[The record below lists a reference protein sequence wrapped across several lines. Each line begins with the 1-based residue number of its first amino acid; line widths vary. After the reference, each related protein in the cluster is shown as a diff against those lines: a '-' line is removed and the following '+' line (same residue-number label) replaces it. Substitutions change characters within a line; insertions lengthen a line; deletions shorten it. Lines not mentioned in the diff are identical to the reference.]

1 MSSLAYATYA
11 SVMQSTASHVVISR
25 NNVLSLCEQT
35 ESMREMAGSM
45 HHHQTPAPTVAFAPP
60 PPPLV
65 ATIPQS
71 TRQRE
76 HQMASERYIRHRNE
90 LNRQAREFL
99 RTFLAAGPQ
108 PYSVIVARAAEAGIS
123 FSTLLTAKHALRV
136 ESRKVNKRTTLWSL
150 PLGVP

>member
-1 MSSLAYATYA
+1 
-11 SVMQSTASHVVISR
+11 MQSNASHVVISR
-25 NNVLSLCEQT
+25 NNVLSLCEQM
-35 ESMREMAGSM
+35 ESMSKMAGSM
-45 HHHQTPAPTVAFAPP
+45 RHHQTTAPTVAFASHK
-60 PPPLV
+60 PPLV

-71 TRQRE
+71 TMQRE
-76 HQMASERYIRHRNE
+76 QQMASEQYIRHRHE

-136 ESRKVNKRTTLWSL
+136 DSRKVNKSTTLWSL
-150 PLGVP
+150 PPGVP